1 MIKIKKLIKKGILS
15 EGILDGVTASF
26 AIDAGI
32 STSTV
37 TSGRKSITLPRY
49 SVWGFKSD
57 GSTTPKL
64 MENCSLLK
72 SVLDRHDFTEADIYP
87 IQGTI
92 KETLATICESKLKGV
107 KTKIDTKIVNQ
118 MQVLK

>member
-1 MIKIKKLIKKGILS
+1 MIKMKKLLK
-15 EGILDGVTASF
+15 EGMLDGVTASF

-32 STSTV
+32 STSSV

-72 SVLDRHDFTEADIYP
+72 SVLDRHDFTEADVYP

-92 KETLATICESKLKGV
+92 KETLAKICESKLSGG
-107 KTKIDTKIVNQ
+107 KTKIDTRVVKQ